1 MKIGILSDTHGLLRP
16 EVFPALEG
24 VEHIL
29 HAGDVGDPDILLALE
44 ALAPVTAVHGN
55 TDGWEIRS
63 RLPEAASVELEGL
76 RFTVV
81 HGHLASHGTTPRR
94 LSRIFPGSDVVVFGH
109 THQPLLVETEPD
121 TETDPDT
128 EGPGVGGGEVR
139 PRWFVNPGSCGPHRF
154 RLPVSLVRAEIR
166 KRRFFPELIHL
177 VHPTVTESR

>member
-29 HAGDVGDPDILLALE
+29 HAGDVGDLDILLALE

-63 RLPEAASVELEGL
+63 RLAEAASVELEGL

-81 HGHLASHGTTPRR
+81 HGHLASHGTTPGC
-94 LSRIFPGSDVVVFGH
+94 LSRVFPESDVVVFGH
-109 THQPLLVETEPD
+109 THQPLLVETESD
-121 TETDPDT
+121 TET
-128 EGPGVGGGEVR
+128 EGSGAGGGEAGS
-139 PRWFVNPGSCGPHRF
+139 RWFVNPGSCGPRRF
-154 RLPVSLVRAEIR
+154 GLPVSLVRAEIR

-177 VHPTVTESR
+177 VYPTVTESR